1 MVSRPATERGSVLM
15 LVPAGVLVLFV
26 LGALAVDVAIAFQ
39 AQRELSATAAALAND
54 AATVALS
61 DDRFYAENAAGA
73 VEVDEGQAA
82 ELVREALVARA
93 PGGVRDVRWS
103 VRSADDQVCVTLT
116 ARVDYLFSRAVP
128 GAPQGATVTGRA
140 VATAA
145 QGGSPLRPSGVDC

>member
-1 MVSRPATERGSVLM
+1 MGNRSATERGSVLM

-61 DDRFYAENAAGA
+61 DDRFYAENAAGV

-82 ELVREALVARA
+82 DLVREALAVRA
-93 PGGVRDVRWS
+93 PGGVRDVQWS

-128 GAPQGATVTGRA
+128 GAPQGAAVTGRA
-140 VATAA
+140 VATAVR
-145 QGGSPLRPSGVDC
+145 GEGPVRRSGVAC

>member
-1 MVSRPATERGSVLM
+1 MDDRAAPERGSVLM

-26 LGALAVDVAIAFQ
+26 LGALAVDAAIAFQ

-61 DDRFYAENAAGA
+61 DDRFYAESAAGA
-73 VEVDEGQAA
+73 IEVDEGGAA
-82 ELVREALVARA
+82 DLVREMLAVRSPA
-93 PGGVRDVRWS
+93 GVRDVRWS

-140 VATAA
+140 VATAVR
-145 QGGSPLRPSGVDC
+145 GGGPVRRSGVDC